1 VNSMYFWSYIAQY
14 VRVLQPG
21 SVADSITL
29 CVVGVGRVVLTGHCR
44 SLGRL
49 VDVSSVDCVELG
61 EARASLG
68 AKEPKEPRLVKV

>member
-1 VNSMYFWSYIAQY
+1 MHCIRPPKPINAK
-14 VRVLQPG
+14 
-21 SVADSITL
+21 TL

-49 VDVSSVDCVELG
+49 VDVSSVVDCVELG

-68 AKEPKEPRLVKV
+68 AKEPMELRLVKDRKQLLVWYW